1 MGSKDES
8 RITLDSFASPSQ
20 GNVDTHRTED
30 SERSRKHPW
39 IVPTFS
45 PRSSSWNRAL
55 NRLPSGWHDSNTYSR
70 TSCPP
75 QAVVPQ
81 WVTGELVPISSSLW
95 PRGGVHTLDSF
106 TSPSQGNIDTI
117 RTNSHAHIH
126 SHLRTM

>member
-8 RITLDSFASPSQ
+8 RITLESFASPSQ

-45 PRSSSWNRAL
+45 PRNSSWNRAL
-55 NRLPSGWHDSNTYSR
+55 NRQPSGWHGSNIYSR

-75 QAVVPQ
+75 QADKCGSRGSWCP
-81 WVTGELVPISSSLW
+81 SSAVYGREAGYTPWTVS
-95 PRGGVHTLDSF
+95 PVHRRAT
-106 TSPSQGNIDTI
+106 
-117 RTNSHAHIH
+117 
-126 SHLRTM
+126 